1 MVPVVTDAVREHGA
15 SPTNVNPSLDA
26 RGHTGVDPYA
36 RRAAECHIGGHH
48 LAVGECSLCGRG
60 LDGQGEVRSEPSPA
74 CGYPTSCPVPQQL
87 KGRYPGTGP
96 PGGAANPTTIR
107 SSIAGCTGGQVKGE
121 GEGQGQG
128 KSGCFGVCWQR
139 LGGWTFCDAAAWH
152 CGQLPSPYVAEEISA
167 CRRDRSRGCSGT
179 GTRRSRSGPAVG
191 KQTSP
196 GLALPV
202 TAVAASSV
210 LILILISLRSASC
223 RGAGRAQRFLR
234 RHSCFAKLSPP

>member
-1 MVPVVTDAVREHGA
+1 MQEDLREWSRTLEGLPSATLVDIILLLVSVLSAAEGSTGRVRYALNQVRRVAIQHHARSPSNLRDVTPVQALRAVRPTPPRSEVA
-15 SPTNVNPSLDA
+15 SPVAPVLRSLLAAKA
-26 RGHTGVDPYA
+26 R
-36 RRAAECHIGGHH
+36 AEGK
-48 LAVGECSLCGRG
+48 A
-60 LDGQGEVRSEPSPA
+60 
-74 CGYPTSCPVPQQL
+74 
-87 KGRYPGTGP
+87 K
-96 PGGAANPTTIR
+96 AN
-107 SSIAGCTGGQVKGE
+107 
-121 GEGQGQG
+121 
-128 KSGCFGVCWQR
+128 FGVCWQR

-210 LILILISLRSASC
+210 LILILI
-223 RGAGRAQRFLR
+223 
-234 RHSCFAKLSPP
+234 